1 MTIGL
6 GLDLGPAADKS
17 RYSAHSDEHDY
28 EQQNLFHQQM
38 PAAEANTNHNHARKA
53 SIPAFPQYDSST
65 NTYQYRFKPLVVDK
79 SNIDSDWHVQH
90 PLNPKLPLQNQVVR
104 DLGDFEQ
111 QRLFSETEKSGPTK
125 GIVPIYA
132 SPNVDSLS
140 SFPYKNSLTPT
151 SLVSPRVIS
160 PIPSIES
167 FNSPREQQQQN
178 LLRSAE
184 PWLANS
190 GIWSSDSELSL
201 PDGAIP
207 SPGYS
212 NSRASSNYSP
222 CDSSRSIT
230 GSTGYA
236 PIVVYKGGSAPQ
248 ELTPAIRMPKR
259 SDRDAAAGPKKTV
272 KISAS
277 QPSFNSAG
285 KSTTGSSGS
294 IPPADTERVRVKSSK
309 YSSSP
314 SITNMSP
321 NLNTHTSSFPASRHQ
336 SRNFTNSTVIH
347 HPRPA
352 SPHELE
358 AQHFPATKA
367 LLSDKEWD
375 QIPHPI
381 LIGQPYNACP
391 PVLARILLGAC
402 LIFPPLWLLLGTGLF
417 DPVVG
422 VVPLGIKQT
431 ALILA
436 LCSAM
441 IVIACVI
448 IGMVVGHA

>member
-6 GLDLGPAADKS
+6 GLDLGPTADES
-17 RYSAHSDEHDY
+17 RYSAHSDEQEY
-28 EQQNLFHQQM
+28 EQQNLFHQH
-38 PAAEANTNHNHARKA
+38 PSVEAATNYNHARKA

-65 NTYQYRFKPLVVDK
+65 NTYQYRFKPLVLDK

-167 FNSPREQQQQN
+167 FTSPREQQQQH

-201 PDGAIP
+201 PDRAIP
-207 SPGYS
+207 SPPYA
-212 NSRASSNYSP
+212 NSTTSSSCSP
-222 CDSSRSIT
+222 SQSSRSIT

-236 PIVVYKGGSAPQ
+236 PLVVYKGNTASQQLP
-248 ELTPAIRMPKR
+248 PAIRMPKR
-259 SDRDAAAGPKKTV
+259 SDRDAVAGPKKTV

-277 QPSFNSAG
+277 QPSLSSAG
-285 KSTTGSSGS
+285 KSTGSSGS
-294 IPPADTERVRVKSSK
+294 IPPADTERARVKSSK
-309 YSSSP
+309 YLSSP

-321 NLNTHTSSFPASRHQ
+321 SLNTHMSSFPTSRHQ

-347 HPRPA
+347 HPPAA
-352 SPHELE
+352 SPAEVE

-381 LIGQPYNACP
+381 LIGQPYDACS